1 MKKTTTLVCVLSL
14 LSLVGC
20 SQIPTKIEQTGKE
33 QVDKEPI
40 IVGVPF
46 SERVS
51 KTSKNIEEQL
61 DLLSKVKSNEH
72 IGTFE
77 MVKHNNDL
85 DARLASDKTIPKAYK
100 DVVLQKVEPVQVTE
114 TKVTEIKDVQ
124 ENPIN
129 KKLKVLDW
137 ENNSIKE
144 LLNMFSTALGYEF
157 IDNKNIKDFN
167 VSLKASNIT
176 LGNALEE
183 LKKKTEKVN
192 IIVSDKNKTITIT
205 NK

>member
-14 LSLVGC
+14 LSLIGC

-51 KTSKNIEEQL
+51 KTSKNIEGQL

-100 DVVLQKVEPVQVTE
+100 DVVLQKIEPVQVTE

-124 ENPIN
+124 ESPIN